1 MISLDI
7 KINEIKNNLVDKN
20 IKAIRNNKL
29 KKIKYENIKKTEFKD
44 EILIKEYN
52 YYIRLIK
59 KIKKYI
65 KNQDNRITILD
76 VENKENKIF
85 YIVIT
90 VDIQDISI
98 GIPIKIN
105 IITGDTNYTYMDC
118 TYYERKEN
126 SVLYINDF
134 TSIKPNKGYGG
145 ILLKKL
151 DYIISEINKKI
162 RTYNFKEIKTIEG
175 KMIANKNVISEK
187 SLKKL
192 YIKYGFEIDNKNN
205 MKRNTLIIE

>member
-29 KKIKYENIKKTEFKD
+29 KKIKYENIKKIKFKD
-44 EILIKEYN
+44 EILIEEYN
-52 YYIRLIK
+52 YYVKLSN

-65 KNQDNRITILD
+65 NNQENIITIFD

-90 VDIQDISI
+90 IDIQEISI
-98 GIPIKIN
+98 GIPIKID

-145 ILLKKL
+145 ILLKKS

-162 RTYNFKEIKTIEG
+162 RNYNLKEIKIIEG
-175 KMIANKNVISEK
+175 KMLANKNVISEK
-187 SLKKL
+187 NLKKL

-205 MKRNTLIIE
+205 MKRNIVIIR